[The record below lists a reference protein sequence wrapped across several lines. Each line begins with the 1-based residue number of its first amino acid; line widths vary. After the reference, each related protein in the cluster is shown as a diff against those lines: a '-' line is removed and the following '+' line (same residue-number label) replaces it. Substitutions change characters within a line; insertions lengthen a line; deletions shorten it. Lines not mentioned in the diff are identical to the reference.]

1 MRRNNKGLNFNNAV
15 GVDKE
20 TGSLVYKPSG
30 YVKKG
35 RKDMNNYTLDEINIM
50 GQMVIE
56 GVYDYRIAMS
66 RLLNESVKG
75 TTILNE
81 GTYQLLWR
89 VRQEKGTIGV
99 KHWMNHVKP
108 LEYYLKTPSSVLFKE
123 INQEKI

>member
-1 MRRNNKGLNFNNAV
+1 MRNNKGLNFNNAI
-15 GVDKE
+15 GVDKS
-20 TGSLVYKPSG
+20 TGSLIYKTSG

-35 RKDMNNYTLDEINIM
+35 RKDTNNYTQDELNIM

-56 GVYDYRIAMS
+56 GVQSYRTAMG
-66 RLLNESVKG
+66 RLLNESEKG

-81 GTYQLLWR
+81 GTFQLLWR

-108 LEYYLKTPSSVLFKE
+108 LKYYLETSSSNLFKE
-123 INQEKI
+123 INQESV

>member
-1 MRRNNKGLNFNNAV
+1 MRNNKGLNFNNAI
-15 GVDKE
+15 GVDKS
-20 TGSLVYKPSG
+20 TGSLIYKTSG

-35 RKDMNNYTLDEINIM
+35 RKDTNNYTQDELNIM

-56 GVYDYRIAMS
+56 GVQSYRTAMG
-66 RLLNESVKG
+66 RLLNESEKG

-81 GTYQLLWR
+81 GTFQLLWR

-108 LEYYLKTPSSVLFKE
+108 LKYYLETSSSVLFKE
-123 INQEKI
+123 INQESV